1 MLVNTRQVRKIQ
13 QQAGAYAFLLPHL
26 IWFLG
31 FVAFPIGYGIY
42 MSLHVWRLIG
52 TPRFV
57 GLDNYVRIWQ
67 DARFWDSVI
76 NTLVFAAISVPLI
89 VALSLLLALM
99 LNHTVFGRLWP
110 LVAFVSPAFFGSAG
124 ILLAWSWI
132 LNSSG
137 TGLMNYYLRTLG
149 VIDEPVAWL
158 TKSPT
163 MAWIWILVVTAWWI
177 VGFGVLLYLGALQ
190 RIPPEQ
196 YDAAAVDGAGWWA
209 RFWHVTLPWI
219 RNVMFFDVARN
230 VVLAFGLFDQ
240 VLILTGGGPGGAT
253 RTMVHYL
260 YLIGFQRQ
268 DLGRA
273 ATMAWYIFSTVVLF
287 GAVQLALLTRSVR
300 SAEE

>member
-1 MLVNTRQVRKIQ
+1 MRQGRLHRVWQ
-13 QQAGAYAFLLPHL
+13 QVWAYAFLLPHL
-26 IWFLG
+26 LWFLA
-31 FVAFPIGYGIY
+31 FVVFPLGYGMV
-42 MSLHVWRLIG
+42 MSLHAWRLIG
-52 TPRFV
+52 KPRFV
-57 GLDNYVRIWQ
+57 GFDNYVRIWH
-67 DARFWDSVI
+67 DSRFWEAVV
-76 NTLVFAAISVPLI
+76 NTLIFAAVSVPLI
-89 VALSLLLALM
+89 VALALGLALVINK
-99 LNHTVFGRLWP
+99 LTFGRLWP

-137 TGLMNYYLRTLG
+137 TGLMNYYLRRLG
-149 VIDEPVAWL
+149 LISEPVSWL
-158 TKSPT
+158 TISGT
-163 MAWIWILVVTAWWI
+163 MAWTWITVITAWWI

-196 YDAAAVDGAGWWA
+196 YDAASVDGAGRWA
-209 RFWHVTLPWI
+209 KFWHVTLPWI

-273 ATMAWYIFSTVVLF
+273 ATMAWYIFLAVVCF

-300 SAEE
+300 TAEE